1 MAPATAGSSQHFRG
15 DQEAGR
21 SRPGGN
27 DQENDP
33 LPEEVTMDDQ
43 DRDAELS
50 AALEKFLRDTMASG
64 YTKEQAV
71 EMIRQEIC
79 DAEVRHRRSQIKPV
93 P

>member
-1 MAPATAGSSQHFRG
+1 
-15 DQEAGR
+15 
-21 SRPGGN
+21 
-27 DQENDP
+27 
-33 LPEEVTMDDQ
+33 MDDQ